1 MSAVLAAVFTDHATA
16 EQVRTRLVSDGF
28 PTDRVE
34 LTSRREPGQAGT
46 GPAGNLPDQLED
58 YFRQLFDRD
67 EDRRFASS
75 LADSVRQGRAAV
87 VVHPRGD
94 VETHRAVEILE
105 NAAPLEIHDR
115 DLDQQTLEQAASPD
129 DTPVV
134 KRVLVGLRH

>member
-16 EQVRTRLVSDGF
+16 ERVRTRLVSDGF

-46 GPAGNLPDQLED
+46 GPAKNLPDQLDD

-67 EDRRFASS
+67 EDRRFAAS
-75 LADSVRQGRAAV
+75 LATRVREGRAAI

-94 VETHRAVEILE
+94 IETHRAVEILE
-105 NAAPLEIHDR
+105 GASPLELHDR
-115 DLDQQTLEQAASPD
+115 DLDKQGMEHAAAAD
-129 DTPVV
+129 ETPVV
-134 KRVLVGLRH
+134 KKVLVGERH

>member
-16 EQVRTRLVSDGF
+16 EAVRTKLVSDGF

-46 GPAGNLPDQLED
+46 GPAENLTDQLDD

-75 LADSVRQGRAAV
+75 LASSIREGRAAI

-94 VETHRAVEILE
+94 IETNRAVEILE
-105 NAAPLEIHDR
+105 GADPLELHDR
-115 DLDQQTLEQAASPD
+115 DLDKQTLEQAASPD
-129 DTPVV
+129 ETPVV
-134 KRVLVGLRH
+134 KRVLVGEGH

>member
-16 EQVRTRLVSDGF
+16 EAVRTRLVSDGF

-46 GPAGNLPDQLED
+46 GPATTLPDQLED

-67 EDRRFASS
+67 EDRRFAAS
-75 LADSVRQGRAAV
+75 LAQNVRAGRAAI

-94 VETHRAVEILE
+94 IETNRAVEILE
-105 NAAPLEIHDR
+105 GASPLELHDR
-115 DLDQQTLEQAASPD
+115 DLDKQTMERAAAPD
-129 DTPVV
+129 ETPVV
-134 KRVLVGLRH
+134 KKVLVG